1 MKSATRRCSNCRKKV
16 NASDALYGS
25 LKAFCGVDCLIA
37 YAKSEK
43 GKKDYTKAVK
53 KETTERK
60 QKLKSKSD
68 YMKEAQASFNRYIR
82 IRDLNKCCISSGRP
96 LANEAVGGGY
106 DAGHYRSRGA
116 ASHLKFNL
124 LNCWGQSKHDNR
136 YLSGNVSE
144 YRIGLIRRIGI
155 ERVEALEA
163 DNTPRTF
170 TVEYLKRVKDIF
182 NRRANLYQ
190 RLFRVD
196 E

>member
-1 MKSATRRCSNCRKKV
+1 MKSVTRRCSHCRKKV
-16 NASDALYGS
+16 SASDALYGS
-25 LKAFCGVDCLIA
+25 LKAFCGTECLVA
-37 YAKSEK
+37 YAKSENGQK
-43 GKKDYTKAVK
+43 AYTKAVR
-53 KETTERK
+53 KEIIERK
-60 QKLKSKSD
+60 EKLKPKSD

-96 LANEAVGGGY
+96 LASESVGGGY

-144 YRIGLIRRIGI
+144 YRIGLIRRIGL

-190 RLFRVD
+190 RKFR
-196 E
+196 